1 MTDQQEPEEVR
12 PITQEEWETQFV
24 NDDMTEEERV
34 EAMAALVEQEN
45 QEAPTE
51 EE

>member
-1 MTDQQEPEEVR
+1 MSDIPYVMD
-12 PITQEEWETQFV
+12 PEEWEKHQAE
-24 NDDMTEEERV
+24 NEMPEEERV
-34 EAMAALVEQEN
+34 EATAKLVEQEN